1 MLATRSR
8 SVAVGESERMGSA
21 LEGEVGPRE
30 SYFYTC
36 VLGL

>member
-8 SVAVGESERMGSA
+8 SMAVGESERMGSA

-30 SYFYTC
+30 SYFYDSVFMC
-36 VLGL
+36 